1 MYIVEYDDKA
11 ARFVLC
17 LSQELKNRIFYK
29 IRQTKENP
37 FRYFKRLEGRKDY
50 SLRVGEYRVIA
61 DIDIQLKKIEVRL
74 VGHRKNVYEK

>member
-1 MYIVEYDDKA
+1 MYVVEYDEKA
-11 ARFVLC
+11 ARFLLC

-29 IRQTKENP
+29 IMQTKENP

-50 SLRVGEYRVIA
+50 SLRVGDYRVIA
-61 DIDIQLKKIEVRL
+61 DISIEHNTIMITL

>member
-1 MYIVEYDDKA
+1 MYIVEYDAKA
-11 ARFVLC
+11 TRSMICF
-17 LSQELKNRIFYK
+17 SRELKSRIFYK

-61 DIDIQLKKIEVRL
+61 DIDVERKKIEVRL